1 MQKDALVAEESAV
14 CDLNK
19 NDVEDGEKEEEDEFE
34 DAAGLEED
42 GTADHGEEHIE
53 GEVLKH
59 TTRHIMK
66 HTTRHIMK
74 HTTRHIMSDDKP

>member
-19 NDVEDGEKEEEDEFE
+19 DDIEDGEKEEEDEFE
-34 DAAGLEED
+34 YTAGLEED
-42 GTADHGEEHIE
+42 CTADHGEENVE

-59 TTRHIMK
+59 TTQSH
-66 HTTRHIMK
+66 
-74 HTTRHIMSDDKP
+74 DE